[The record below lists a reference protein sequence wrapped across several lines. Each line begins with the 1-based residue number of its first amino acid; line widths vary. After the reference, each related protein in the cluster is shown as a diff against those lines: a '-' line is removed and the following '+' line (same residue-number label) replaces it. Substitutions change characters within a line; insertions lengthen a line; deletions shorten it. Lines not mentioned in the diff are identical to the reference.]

1 MILEKAKRAAFA
13 LCAMAAGLF
22 LTGCLNEEIPFLTL
36 EYESL
41 DVTGKGENI
50 VIDVK
55 ANVDWTATSD
65 QDWCVIENGSGHYKG
80 EFALTVKE
88 NTGAVTRYAHI
99 TVKGGSQIAG
109 IEVTQT
115 PYDFSFSTPLADYHL
130 GHTAADIA
138 IPFIVTGKGMKVEC
152 HSNATWAKVK
162 SVGEGSASI
171 SVEENATGASRTATI
186 ALNTTGHDGM
196 PQICK
201 VDITQDGTVN
211 FLDALVKEVVLAASG
226 EEILLPINTNTE
238 IKAESASAWCKAS
251 WNGSAVQV
259 SAERNT
265 ATRERTTFVTVR
277 TDSKSG
283 DAIARTIQ
291 VTQSAEGFSL
301 QLPINEFTIDNGRGN
316 ISIPYIL
323 KGQDARLSIH
333 TNADWLTPA
342 TTESGAAT
350 LSISANDSGKARTAT
365 VSFTAEKGDGE
376 AIIRNAYITQETVE
390 NELTVLVSEINLAST
405 GDTVTIRTLSNADIE
420 AFSSSDWCKAKA
432 NGNEIEISAEIN
444 VNEEDRE
451 AYVSVVADLQ
461 NGGKA
466 MMKSIKVMQKA
477 VDLKFEFSEPSISI
491 GCKSGTEYVQ
501 LLSTGDWMLNNKAE
515 EIPNWL
521 TVTPTS
527 GNGDAL
533 ITLTYK
539 GNPFKQS
546 RKTQLSFTNTFI
558 NKSVALQVTQ
568 EGNPDGISDYKYLGA
583 GYDASGEYAADS
595 YVRSMVLDI
604 DKLVSKNHVADVL
617 NLNSTQERYIHG
629 KTIDEYQS
637 KISQTATISGR
648 YKAFSA
654 SVSNSF
660 SKETLS
666 STENEYASFRH
677 ITKKQ
682 SYKIFANL
690 KAADLMDCL
699 SDEAKAD
706 LKALEPEQIF
716 LKYGTHV
723 ITGFVLGGSLDY
735 SMSADVSIMSTTVD
749 WSVAVSGGFK
759 FLSAGASASVEYGQY
774 EKMRNESANFES
786 RLSARGGESQYAS
799 QNPNVSQT
807 TYTEWLN
814 SLSDQSKWVMVDYD
828 GSQLIPIWEFIDDPA
843 KKLAVANA
851 AASYLI
857 APNVKQ
863 TTTHKTLNLK
873 VTRIGYTS
881 NDAGSTAEVY
891 WEFFCTVNQDAQ
903 KPLNDRYRQEVP
915 DNASSEP
922 GSKWRKPDKN
932 IENSSDLSMYRSH
945 IVKFRLKA
953 MEDDTT
959 GDEHYDRTETLYYNP
974 KDQQWRF
981 GNETGTVIGNGGTF
995 IVNKGGGATAEVTLT
1010 WN

>member
-1 MILEKAKRAAFA
+1 MILTKIKHAALA
-13 LCAMAAGLF
+13 LCAMAAGMS

-36 EYESL
+36 GRESL
-41 DVTGKGENI
+41 DVTGKGEKI

-55 ANVDWTATSD
+55 SNVDWTAHSD

-80 EFALTVKE
+80 EFALTVME
-88 NTGAVTRYAHI
+88 NPGAVTRYAHI
-99 TVKGGSQIAG
+99 TVKGGSQIAS

-115 PYDFSFSTPLADYHL
+115 PYDFSFSAPLTDYHL
-130 GHTAADIA
+130 GYAAADIS
-138 IPFIVTGKGMKVEC
+138 IPFIVTGKGMNVEC
-152 HSNATWAKVK
+152 SSNASWATVK
-162 SVGEGSASI
+162 GVNDGSASI
-171 SVEENATGASRTATI
+171 SVGQNTTGASRIAII
-186 ALNTTGHDGM
+186 ALNTGGHDGT

-201 VDITQDGTVN
+201 VTLTQDGTVN
-211 FLDALVKEVVLAASG
+211 FLDALVKEAVLAAAG
-226 EEILLPINTNTE
+226 EEISLPINTNTD
-238 IKAESASAWCKAS
+238 IKVESSSAWCRAL
-251 WNGSAVQV
+251 WTGSAVQV
-259 SAERNT
+259 SADRNPGI
-265 ATRERTTFVTVR
+265 RERKAYVTVR
-277 TDSKSG
+277 TDSEAG
-283 DAIARTIQ
+283 DEIARTIMI
-291 VTQSAEGFSL
+291 TQLAEGFSL
-301 QLPINEFTIDNGRGN
+301 QLPVSEFSIDNGLGN
-316 ISIPYIL
+316 ISVPYIL
-323 KGQDARLSIH
+323 KGEGTRLSVHI
-333 TNADWLTPA
+333 NAGWIELA
-342 TTESGAAT
+342 STENGAAT
-350 LSISANDSGKARTAT
+350 FRVTGNSSGKERTAIIAF
-365 VSFTAEKGDGE
+365 SAEKGDGE
-376 AIIRNAYITQETVE
+376 AIIRNAYITQDAVE
-390 NELTVLVSEINLAST
+390 NELSVLASEINLAST
-405 GDTVTIRTLSNADIE
+405 GDTVTIQALSNDFIE
-420 AFSSSDWCKAKA
+420 VFSSSDWCKAKA
-432 NGNEIEISAEIN
+432 VGNSIEISADIN

-451 AYVSVVADLQ
+451 AYVTVITGLH
-461 NGGKA
+461 NGGKPIG
-466 MMKSIKVMQKA
+466 KSILVKQKA
-477 VDLKFEFSEPSISI
+477 VDLKFEFTEPSVSL
-491 GCKSGTEYVQ
+491 GYKSGTEYVQ
-501 LLSTGDWMLNNKAE
+501 LLSTGEWTLNNKAG

-533 ITLTYK
+533 ITLAYK
-539 GNPFKQS
+539 NNPFKQS

-558 NKSVALQVTQ
+558 DKSVALQISQ
-568 EGNPDGISDYKYLGA
+568 DGNPDGISDYKYLGA
-583 GYDASGEYAADS
+583 GYDASGEYASDS

-604 DKLVSKNHVADVL
+604 DKLVEKSHVADVL

-690 KAADLMDCL
+690 KAADLMDCI
-699 SDEAKAD
+699 SDEARAD
-706 LKALEPEQIF
+706 LRTLDPEQIF

-828 GSQLIPIWEFIDDPA
+828 GSQLIPIWEFIEDAA
-843 KKLAVANA
+843 KKQAVAKA
-851 AASYLI
+851 AESYLV

-863 TTTHKTLNLK
+863 STTHKTLNLK
-873 VTRIGYTS
+873 VTRVGYTS

-891 WEFFCTVNQDAQ
+891 WEFFCTVNQDAE
-903 KPLNDRYRQEVP
+903 KSLNSRFRQEVP

-922 GSKWRKPDKN
+922 GSKWRKPDKD
-932 IENSSDLSMYRSH
+932 IESSSDLSMYRSH

-959 GDEHYDRTETLYYNP
+959 GDENYNKTETIYYNP

-1010 WN
+1010 WK